1 MRFGASG
8 VALRNVNKTA
18 VLRLIGHHGP
28 ISRADIAHRLGVSP
42 GTVTALTRGLI
53 EAGVVEPFE
62 MAFSSGGR
70 PAELL
75 GLVGSV
81 AVAVGAKVADD
92 HIAVITADLDGTVL
106 ESESVAFDAVAAD
119 PFPVLA
125 GILEPHVRKAS
136 SGGHV
141 LLGVGLG
148 LPGFE
153 DPYGS
158 GVVQAPLF
166 GWRHLPIG
174 EHLSRSLGVPVLVD
188 NDVNTLAVAES
199 LYGVG
204 RGFEHFMT
212 LTIGRGVGMGLII
225 GGELYRGGRGA
236 AGEFGH
242 VCVERD
248 GEQCACGKR
257 GCLETVVSEPALL
270 KVARR
275 NRWSARDSRAEDLA
289 AKASAGHAGVLRLY
303 ADAGTVLGRAVAAA
317 AVVMNPEALVIG
329 GEGTRGWAYM
339 ADTFMAELTGDV
351 FPPMRG
357 ATAVHVEPWDDS
369 KWALGAA
376 SLVLRAP
383 FSTPLHDHPTL
394 DQIRSRLELGAP

>member
-1 MRFGASG
+1 MRVGASG
-8 VALRNVNKTA
+8 LALRNVNKTA
-18 VLRLIGHHGP
+18 VLRLVGHYGP
-28 ISRADIAHRLGVSP
+28 ISRADLAHRLGVSP

-53 EAGVVEPFE
+53 ESGVVEPLR
-62 MAFSSGGR
+62 MASSSGGR

-75 GLVGSV
+75 SLVGSV

-92 HIAVITADLDGTVL
+92 HIAIVTADLDGSVL

-125 GILEPHVRKAS
+125 GILEPHVRNAAT
-136 SGGHV
+136 GGRV

-148 LPGFE
+148 VPGFE

-166 GWRHLPIG
+166 GWRHMPIG

-204 RGFEHFMT
+204 RGFEHFLT

-225 GGELYRGGRGA
+225 GGELYRGGGGA

-248 GEQCACGKR
+248 GELCACGKK
-257 GCLETVVSEPALL
+257 GCLETVVSEPDLL
-270 KVARR
+270 RAARR
-275 NRWSARDSRAEDLA
+275 NRWLPKDARAEDLA
-289 AKASAGHAGVLRLY
+289 AKAAAGHAGVLALY

-329 GEGTRGWAYM
+329 GEGTRAWAYM
-339 ADTFMAELTGDV
+339 ARTFMAAFNDDV

-357 ATAVHVEPWDDS
+357 NTPVHVEPWDDS

-383 FSTPLHDHPTL
+383 FITPLHDHPTL
-394 DQIRSRLELGAP
+394 EQIRSRLELGAA